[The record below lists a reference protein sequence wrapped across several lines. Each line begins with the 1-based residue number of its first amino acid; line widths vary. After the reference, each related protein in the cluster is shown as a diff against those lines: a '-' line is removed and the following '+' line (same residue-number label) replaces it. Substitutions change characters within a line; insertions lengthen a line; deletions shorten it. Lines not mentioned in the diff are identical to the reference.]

1 MENTGV
7 RELSS
12 SYIQPSEN
20 SQNFK
25 HILSM
30 ERRCHQNSYH
40 GKWNNQVLPVVIYLT
55 LPTVSCQPTSEIATG
70 KHTKSQR
77 QKQRDQK
84 RLHDFIERKSV
95 CSLFPFSSVNNQE
108 IQNMIPRQPSFIPK
122 IIEQQAVSQSNK
134 IAELQEENKQLTVMI
149 DHLRDS
155 VTNEKRKSS
164 DIENENSVLNMEISK
179 VQGRLQDAENVI
191 LILQC
196 NYNLEQNKLRGAE
209 TEILKLKQEIIQ
221 GKNQQKDIW
230 NLKEE
235 MCCKF
240 DREIEN
246 NERIRKEHSK
256 EVKELKVEI
265 RNLKAQVSNCDSK
278 QVNTKQITFSGA
290 AHNGTS
296 STKYTEHFN
305 ENASRGQIHQRLS
318 TNKTKQNIQCHR
330 CESLY
335 SAHQPNECPVRNF
348 MCGYCSKRGHHT
360 LNCLQVCRGCGANGR
375 LYHRLED
382 CTAQESNCAYCSVRG
397 HLTHMCLKKR
407 YDTEGF

>member
-1 MENTGV
+1 
-7 RELSS
+7 
-12 SYIQPSEN
+12 
-20 SQNFK
+20 
-25 HILSM
+25 M
-30 ERRCHQNSYH
+30 ERRFHQNSYY

-55 LPTVSCQPTSEIATG
+55 LPTVSCQPTSEMATG
-70 KHTKSQR
+70 KQRKSQR

-149 DHLRDS
+149 EHLRDS

-191 LILQC
+191 LNLQC

-221 GKNQQKDIW
+221 GGNQQKDIW

-256 EVKELKVEI
+256 EVKGLKAEI
-265 RNLKAQVSNCDSK
+265 RILKSQVPSSDSI
-278 QVNTKQITFSGA
+278 QVNCNQSATNVATI
-290 AHNGTS
+290 NGTS
-296 STKYTEHFN
+296 GIKCSKSN
-305 ENASRGQIHQRLS
+305 KKASKGTVHQHSPPRTTDHGL
-318 TNKTKQNIQCHR
+318 QCHR
-330 CESLY
+330 CGSLY
-335 SAHQPNECPVRNF
+335 SHHQPNQCPAKNF
-348 MCGYCSKRGHHT
+348 LCGYCSKRGHHT
-360 LNCLQVCRGCGANGR
+360 LNCLQVCKGCGVKGR
-375 LYHRLED
+375 LYHRIED
-382 CTAQESNCAYCSVRG
+382 CTAQNMNCAYCNIQG
-397 HLTHMCLKKR
+397 HLSHMCLEKR

>member
-1 MENTGV
+1 
-7 RELSS
+7 
-12 SYIQPSEN
+12 
-20 SQNFK
+20 
-25 HILSM
+25 M
-30 ERRCHQNSYH
+30 ERRFHQNSYY

-55 LPTVSCQPTSEIATG
+55 LPTVSCQPTSEMATG
-70 KHTKSQR
+70 KQRKSQR

-134 IAELQEENKQLTVMI
+134 IAELQEESKQLTVMI
-149 DHLRDS
+149 EHLRDS

-191 LILQC
+191 LNLQC

-221 GKNQQKDIW
+221 GGNQQKDIW

-256 EVKELKVEI
+256 EVKGLKAEI
-265 RNLKAQVSNCDSK
+265 RILKSQVPSSDSI
-278 QVNTKQITFSGA
+278 QVNCNQSATNVATI
-290 AHNGTS
+290 NGTS
-296 STKYTEHFN
+296 GIKCSKSN
-305 ENASRGQIHQRLS
+305 KKASKGTVHQHSPPRTTDHGL
-318 TNKTKQNIQCHR
+318 QCHR
-330 CESLY
+330 CGSLY
-335 SAHQPNECPVRNF
+335 SHHQPNQCPAKNF
-348 MCGYCSKRGHHT
+348 LCGYCSKRGHHT
-360 LNCLQVCRGCGANGR
+360 LNCLQVCKGWWVKSR
-375 LYHRLED
+375 LYHRIED
-382 CTAQESNCAYCSVRG
+382 CTAQNMNCAYCNIQG
-397 HLTHMCLKKR
+397 HLSHMCLEKR

>member
-1 MENTGV
+1 
-7 RELSS
+7 
-12 SYIQPSEN
+12 
-20 SQNFK
+20 
-25 HILSM
+25 M
-30 ERRCHQNSYH
+30 ERRFHQNSYY

-55 LPTVSCQPTSEIATG
+55 LPTVSCQPTSVMATG
-70 KHTKSQR
+70 KQRKSQR

-95 CSLFPFSSVNNQE
+95 CSLLPFYAVDNQE
-108 IQNMIPRQPSFIPK
+108 IQNMIPRQPFFIPK

-149 DHLRDS
+149 DHLRNS

-164 DIENENSVLNMEISK
+164 DIENENSVLNMEFSK

-191 LILQC
+191 LNLQC

-209 TEILKLKQEIIQ
+209 TEILKLKQEIIW
-221 GKNQQKDIW
+221 GENQQKDIW

-256 EVKELKVEI
+256 EVKELKAEI
-265 RNLKAQVSNCDSK
+265 RNLRTQLSLCE
-278 QVNTKQITFSGA
+278 TKQENPNRGSVSA
-290 AHNGTS
+290 ATPNGTS
-296 STKYTEHFN
+296 ATKYAEFAN
-305 ENASRGQIHQRLS
+305 KEGSRGQIHQLLS
-318 TNKTKQNIQCHR
+318 PTTTNQGLQCDR

-335 SAHQPNECPVRNF
+335 SAHQPSQCPARNF
-348 MCGYCSKRGHHT
+348 VCGYCSKRGHHT
-360 LNCLQVCRGCGANGR
+360 LNCLQVCRGCGAKGR
-375 LYHRLED
+375 AYHRLED
-382 CTAQESNCAYCSVRG
+382 CTAQEMNCAYCSVRG
-397 HLTHMCLKKR
+397 HLTHMCLKK
-407 YDTEGF
+407 YMTQKGSEIITV